1 MTRRFPILLRLIAV
15 SAFAIYVAGCSA
27 DLLQEERAASAPL
40 PAKLGIMTQQNRAL
54 RAVPLPDRRITVSIY
69 DLPDLTGQYKETGT
83 GQTLSRAVT
92 QGGAAIL
99 VKALQD
105 AGERRW
111 FRVLDRS
118 ALDNLL
124 RERQIVTEM
133 RRIYRDEERIDPNVL
148 GPLAHSGLL
157 IEGAV
162 IGYDTNTLTG
172 GYGARYLGIGGD
184 KAWKLDTV
192 TVNLRLLSS
201 ETGEVLASVV
211 VRKPI
216 ASMSERGSVF
226 AYVALDQILEA
237 ELGRATNEPKQIA
250 LEQAVEKAVMALIAE
265 GAMAGAWSF
274 VDMAAGEAY
283 LSNYLNTKFDNA
295 VSKLATEPLQ
305 VTTPEASMIPRTRPN
320 HPSAPVLKV
329 QTLPPSADS
338 APSAPVPPPNGGAP
352 GEVLG

>member
-1 MTRRFPILLRLIAV
+1 MTL
-15 SAFAIYVAGCSA
+15 
-27 DLLQEERAASAPL
+27 
-40 PAKLGIMTQQNRAL
+40 QNREL
-54 RAVPLPDRRITVSIY
+54 RAVPLPDRRVTVAIY
-69 DLPDLTGQYKETGT
+69 DLPDLTGKYEASNT

-92 QGGAAIL
+92 QGGAAVL

-111 FRVLDRS
+111 FQVLDRS

-133 RRIYRDEERIDPNVL
+133 RRIYRDEEQINPKVL

-157 IEGAV
+157 IEGAI

-184 KAWKLDTV
+184 KKWKLDTV

-201 ETGEVLASVV
+201 ESGEVLASVV

-216 ASMSERGSVF
+216 ASISERGSIF
-226 AYVALDQILEA
+226 AYVALDQIVEG

-250 LEQAVEKAVMALIAE
+250 LEQAVEKAVMSLIAE
-265 GAMAGAWSF
+265 GAMAGAWRF
-274 VDMAAGEAY
+274 QNEAAGQHFTTQYLEA
-283 LSNYLNTKFDNA
+283 KFDGSVTRLAENPVQSTNPKA
-295 VSKLATEPLQ
+295 VRIPTTVPERQPAPRITERALSPATSDALG
-305 VTTPEASMIPRTRPN
+305 IRP
-320 HPSAPVLKV
+320 P
-329 QTLPPSADS
+329 LPPDG
-338 APSAPVPPPNGGAP
+338 GGAD
-352 GEVLG
+352 EVLG

>member
-1 MTRRFPILLRLIAV
+1 MRLRR
-15 SAFAIYVAGCSA
+15 AGLAAALVLGTTSGCA
-27 DLLQEERAASAPL
+27 LVQEEKYLSAPL
-40 PAKLGIMTQQNRAL
+40 PATVGVMTPQNRAL
-54 RAVPLPDRRITVSIY
+54 RAVPLPHRRVTVSIY
-69 DLPDLTGQYKETGT
+69 DLPDLTGQYKDTGT
-83 GQTLSRAVT
+83 GQTLSRAVS

-111 FRVLDRS
+111 FQVLDRS
-118 ALDNLL
+118 SLDNLL

-133 RRIYRDEERIDPNVL
+133 RRIYRGEDQIDPDAL

-172 GYGARYLGIGGD
+172 GYGARYLGIGAN
-184 KAWKLDTV
+184 KKWKLDTV

-211 VRKPI
+211 ARKPI
-216 ASMSERGSVF
+216 ASVSEQGSIF
-226 AYVALDQILEA
+226 AYVALDEIVEG
-237 ELGRATNEPKQIA
+237 ELGRTVNEPKLIA

-274 VDMAAGEAY
+274 ANKAEGDAFVADY
-283 LSNYLNTKFDNA
+283 LSAKFDGSVTQRA
-295 VSKLATEPLQ
+295 THPVRSTSPGALAIPPTVPRRAAPPRIEIREVPPATSGQNTPPL
-305 VTTPEASMIPRTRPN
+305 
-320 HPSAPVLKV
+320 
-329 QTLPPSADS
+329 
-338 APSAPVPPPNGGAP
+338 PPNGASGS
-352 GEVLG
+352 EVLG